1 MKHRSAFV
9 KILRAV
15 AFTLAALALL
25 ALVNFFPTFSL
36 KTPGMRELSG
46 QYVTVFYEREQAA
59 AEDVFSLAEARGGE
73 LADLLGLQQKE
84 PVEIFIYDQQSV
96 MQTKKYG
103 LIAPLLKLDWYI
115 GDNVGSTVLLT
126 SPANP
131 GPAHTYEDNRTA
143 ALHELVHAYNSLLNP
158 KMTYWVDNGLAGY
171 LSGQQPSYPVATNA
185 PLPTLEQTRVAG
197 PLAPVTFANFSG
209 YEYSYTYVEYLANT
223 YGWDAVKAFA
233 KSGDY
238 LASFGASEEA
248 IFDAWTVFVKGEY
261 SE

>member
-1 MKHRSAFV
+1 MKHRSVFV
-9 KILRAV
+9 RILRAA

-36 KTPGMRELSG
+36 KTPGMQAFSG
-46 QYVTVFYEREQAA
+46 QYVTVFYETEQAA

-73 LADLLGLQQKE
+73 LAGLLGLQQTR

-103 LIAPLLKLDWYI
+103 FVAPLLKLDWYI
-115 GDNVGSTVLLT
+115 GDNVGVRVLLT

-171 LSGQQPSYPVATNA
+171 LSGQKPSYPVATYS

-223 YGWDAVKAFA
+223 YGWDAVKSFA
-233 KSGDY
+233 KSGEY
-238 LASFGASEEA
+238 LTAFGAGEET
-248 IFDAWTVFVKGEY
+248 IFDAWAVFVKGAY